1 MRSVD
6 LENMVVISVG
16 VDALLSCVRNTEARW
31 RVAVIAHAAT
41 IRRMLRAPLRA
52 TSIKSPRRV
61 VPEIRRR
68 EGAHFC

>member
-31 RVAVIAHAAT
+31 RVRGDSACRDDPPDVAST
-41 IRRMLRAPLRA
+41 APGDEHQESA
-52 TSIKSPRRV
+52 SCGTGDPPS
-61 VPEIRRR
+61 
-68 EGAHFC
+68 